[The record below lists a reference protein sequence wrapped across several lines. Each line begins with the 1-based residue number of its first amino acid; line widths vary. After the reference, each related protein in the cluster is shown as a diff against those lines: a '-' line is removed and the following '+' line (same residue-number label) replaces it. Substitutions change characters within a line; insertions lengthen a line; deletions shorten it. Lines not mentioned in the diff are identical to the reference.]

1 MKKAMFRQL
10 YSTDGEVKV
19 IKDKVEEVKE
29 ETVEVEEKEIKKEA
43 KKKNGRK
50 HII

>member
-29 ETVEVEEKEIKKEA
+29 EVKEKEIKKEE

>member
-19 IKDKVEEVKE
+19 IEDKVEEVKE
-29 ETVEVEEKEIKKEA
+29 EVKEKETKKEEKKR
-43 KKKNGRK
+43 NGRK

>member
-19 IKDKVEEVKE
+19 IKDKVEEVE
-29 ETVEVEEKEIKKEA
+29 EEVEEKEVKKEE

>member
-10 YSTDGEVKV
+10 YSTDGEIKV

-29 ETVEVEEKEIKKEA
+29 EVKEKETKKEEKKR
-43 KKKNGRK
+43 NGRK

>member
-19 IKDKVEEVKE
+19 IKDKVEEVE
-29 ETVEVEEKEIKKEA
+29 EEVKEKEIKKEV